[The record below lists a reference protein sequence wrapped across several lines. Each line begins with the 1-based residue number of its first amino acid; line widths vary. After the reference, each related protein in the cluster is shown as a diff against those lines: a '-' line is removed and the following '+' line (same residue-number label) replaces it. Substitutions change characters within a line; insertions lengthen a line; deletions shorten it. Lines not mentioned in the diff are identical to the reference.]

1 MCIVFNGDEEWVL
14 SVIHVVNSERP
25 ILLIFLVFDGVL
37 SVDIEAMIVARS
49 GIVSVPVN
57 KNFCI
62 GIFGGWCWIDSDGQ
76 GVSESRVEGPTATEG
91 KFG

>member
-1 MCIVFNGDEEWVL
+1 
-14 SVIHVVNSERP
+14 
-25 ILLIFLVFDGVL
+25 
-37 SVDIEAMIVARS
+37 MIVARS

-57 KNFCI
+57 ENFCI
-62 GIFGGWCWIDSDGQ
+62 GIFGGCCWIDPDGQ